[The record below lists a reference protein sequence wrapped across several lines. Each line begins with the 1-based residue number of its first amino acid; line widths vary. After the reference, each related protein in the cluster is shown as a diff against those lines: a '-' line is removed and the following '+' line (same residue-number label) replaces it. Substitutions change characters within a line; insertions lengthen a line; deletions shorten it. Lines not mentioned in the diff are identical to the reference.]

1 MVCRSF
7 SGQGLGPIYKI
18 DGIMDCCICKNVLET
33 VMLPYAEQEMPLRWT
48 FQQDNDSKHT
58 SKTVKEWF
66 ALKNVNV
73 LNWPAQLPNLN
84 IIENVWGI
92 VDQ

>member
-18 DGIMDCCICKNVLET
+18 DGILNIFIYKNGLET
-33 VMLPYAEQEMPLRWT
+33 VMLPYAEKEMPFRWT

-73 LNWPAQLPNLN
+73 
-84 IIENVWGI
+84 
-92 VDQ
+92 